1 MKEISEREEVSLE
14 REARKAQM
22 AADRELREVDESED
36 DEEEDEEKA
45 VRRRRRNE
53 RAKDDVVLDA
63 AFDIMSDLI
72 RLNGGAEVPRPRTNS
87 GWYNAIM
94 GGF

>member
-1 MKEISEREEVSLE
+1 MKEMSEREEVSLE
-14 REARKAQM
+14 RETRKAQM
-22 AADRELREVDESED
+22 AADRALREVADAADDDED
-36 DEEEDEEKA
+36 DDKP
-45 VRRRRRNE
+45 RRRKRNE
-53 RAKDDVVLDA
+53 RSKDDVVLDA
-63 AFDIMSDLI
+63 AFGIMSDLI